1 MLFVGEFPHRASEG
15 CPAGCVLRPKGMQRT
30 GCGRQ
35 SDVYLHWMSLRRP
48 KGGAEGGSY
57 ICDLLSNYVR

>member
-35 SDVYLHWMSLRRP
+35 SDVYLLDELTASQR
-48 KGGAEGGSY
+48 
-57 ICDLLSNYVR
+57 LS